1 MTKLLKKIRFTT
13 IVLIL
18 GVALIVSS
26 VFSLLTIQ
34 NLEGNARVINYS
46 GIVRGATQ
54 RLVKQ
59 ELNNEQNDALI
70 GKLDAVL
77 EELQNGG
84 EKNNLVKLADPEYQ
98 GLVSGLQSKWGELKN
113 AI

>member
-59 ELNNEQNDALI
+59 ELNNE
-70 GKLDAVL
+70 
-77 EELQNGG
+77 
-84 EKNNLVKLADPEYQ
+84 
-98 GLVSGLQSKWGELKN
+98 
-113 AI
+113 